1 MKISLLKKEGNKNE
15 KNSIVILIITIIMSI
30 TITAYAATYGIDWML
45 DIGKQKHGSNRFSMS
60 DNTVIQYSTFVTS
73 PYAYIFAIGI
83 YNNDDSTYH
92 MRKFGTGIIFGGSMT
107 GEEGVISF
115 AARNRDTV
123 RINVM
128 GTYTY

>member
-1 MKISLLKKEGNKNE
+1 MKRIVF
-15 KNSIVILIITIIMSI
+15 VILIITIIMSI

-83 YNNDDSTYH
+83 YNNDDGTYH